1 MTTWILVANAS
12 RAFLYETKYLRTE
25 LPHLLQSFKH
35 PQSRE
40 KRQDLTA
47 DRPGH
52 YQTSHSTRSAY
63 EATTDPKRIEAENF
77 SIELIKTFL
86 NHGGQP
92 AFTQLI
98 LVMPAHFYGLFKE
111 HLNKKTPDLKINHI
125 NKDYTR
131 LKIEETTRLL
141 RKEFF
146 E

>member
-1 MTTWILVANAS
+1 ANAS
-12 RAFLYETKYLRTE
+12 RAFLYETKHLRTE

-35 PQSRE
+35 PQSRD
-40 KRQDLTA
+40 KKHDLTA
-47 DRPGH
+47 DKPGH
-52 YQTSHSTRSAY
+52 YQTSHTARSAY
-63 EATTDPKRIEAENF
+63 ESQTDPKKIEAKNF
-77 SIELIKTFL
+77 SMELAKTL
-86 NHGGQP
+86 LHNEGRP

-98 LVMPAHFYGLFKE
+98 LVMPSHFYGLFKE
-111 HLNKKTPDLKINHI
+111 HFHCKTPDLKINHI